1 MLAGRTTGATSV
13 VGASD
18 MATKS
23 HLAADNIPDDRRR
36 RVSVLKSTRN
46 LMASLRIERK
56 KSRSAEADPI
66 EHFLR
71 KVDTSSMTL
80 KNSDGL
86 ELDDEEGYVPHALQ
100 CQLKGKTCIFLPSA
114 PGRLLWD
121 VMIAFMIV
129 YYLFMVCSCSTTLES
144 SVHSGSSL
152 LLSSIFWTNQFIF
165 RVSLSTKRPAHNKH
179 AYTRTH
185 ARTHARTT
193 K

>member
-1 MLAGRTTGATSV
+1 
-13 VGASD
+13 

-23 HLAADNIPDDRRR
+23 RLAADNTPDDRRR

-56 KSRSAEADPI
+56 KSKTLRPEDPI

-71 KVDTSSMTL
+71 KVDISSMTL

-121 VMIAFMIV
+121 VMIGFMII
-129 YYLFMVCSCSTTLES
+129 YYLFMVCSCLTTLES
-144 SVHSGSSL
+144 SVYSGSSL
-152 LLSSIFWTNQFIF
+152 LLSSIF
-165 RVSLSTKRPAHNKH
+165 
-179 AYTRTH
+179 
-185 ARTHARTT
+185 
-193 K
+193 